1 MRIKYIYIILA
12 TTLFGFASC
21 KDDELLVPGD
31 GITDEVRDAYFII
44 GNQVATRTT
53 HVNDE
58 YTVFDNGDEIG
69 AFALTDDGENA
80 LDGEP
85 QNVCYTVAELSNS
98 EPNDYGY
105 KARVLL
111 PKDNKRKLSKG
122 LTKYLFY
129 YPYNPDIKELDDLKN
144 LTHKVSTNQTEHDN
158 YIKSDLLWD
167 VAFGEEDKCLIMM
180 DHAMANIIISI
191 DGVEYDA
198 EKGAEIIYMPLIAGG
213 VNLIAPNLAEMTA
226 PDGSFA
232 YSNPL
237 ELEGQE
243 FSDIKAKQVQYTSS
257 TDKFRAAVPANCT
270 LEGGKDIIR
279 LWTKGNNSQP
289 KVFKLKKDVTLEPG
303 KNYIFTL
310 IKKGQP
316 QPEVTDEDS
325 WVLDV
330 LDPETGDVVG
340 LLCREYIRY
349 QPQHTLT
356 NPDTNDKDNSPNFT
370 EPDQITFP
378 NPTDH
383 PLNVGGGDTYTTLNG
398 ISMSSQ
404 AWVFY
409 NLDKYGM
416 PDLTK
421 GQIMRVIY
429 DVRVNTRDKVDAMAA
444 WPKPYNEDHEFK
456 ILKGGS
462 SVSMHLTDHG
472 HNWIFDNQY
481 GRSTIEYEE
490 GDPNYMND
498 SETYKKNQGYYEFWH
513 KFDDGNYYTMH
524 GSIIKWCPVHNLIYD
539 LETPQKGR
547 GVSNI
552 IAKNQGHIAIPDNGE
567 PPYVSFE
574 PIYGSREL
582 NNEYIKVGYTM
593 PHYLIDTRVNKENKI
608 EVIRYPLVKIGYNQ
622 FWMSKSLKTK
632 NLNDKDRTALIDY
645 SYNGKGETFFKQGGI
660 FGYGYVYPFTYLNA
674 QDNNKNGWDVELLYN
689 TITIFNDNFLPLS
702 SITGEDYTM
711 PNYDTMKKLWTYLG
725 WRAFNKL
732 LSGNMIDNHKAYMTI
747 GKNPPSSEQEA
758 KARGYVAQFNG
769 RCANVSGFNLRSSGY
784 RAVDQTPKREAD
796 SGRQIPLLLAPTSA
810 DNNINNSLK
819 DKNLV
824 FIAFMNGD
832 FFEQQANYDK
842 LFETNECVNMV
853 ENGKLVDG
861 NQTGLFAPV
870 RLFLEFSS
878 QKNKPCHCTEHIN
891 GAQTAKSPTMRSVS
905 VETSASR
912 NVYVEIV
919 SD

>member
-1 MRIKYIYIILA
+1 MLA
-12 TTLFGFASC
+12 ATLFGFASC

-31 GITDEVRDAYFII
+31 CITDEMRDAYFII

-69 AFALTDDGENA
+69 AFALTDDGENT

-85 QNVCYTVAELSNS
+85 KNVCYTVAELSNS

-122 LTKYLFY
+122 LAKYLFY

-144 LTHKVSTNQTEHDN
+144 LTHKVYADQTEHDN

-198 EKGAEIIYMPLIAGG
+198 EKGAEIIDMPLIAGG
-213 VNLIAPNLAEMTA
+213 VNLTAPNLAEMTA
-226 PDGSFA
+226 PDGNFA

-237 ELEGQE
+237 ELEGQD

-310 IKKGQP
+310 IKKGKP
-316 QPEVTDEDS
+316 QPDVTDEDS

-356 NPDTNDKDNSPNFT
+356 NPDTNEEDNSDNYK
-370 EPDQITFP
+370 PDQITFP
-378 NPTDH
+378 NPDEK
-383 PLNVGGGDTYTTLNG
+383 PLNVGGGEIHETLTG
-398 ISMSSQ
+398 LSMSSQ

-409 NLDKYGM
+409 NMDDNGE

-429 DVRVNTRDKVDAMAA
+429 DVRVNTRDKVDAMPA
-444 WPKPYNEDHEFK
+444 WPYPYTQDQGFS
-456 ILKGGS
+456 ILKGGQ
-462 SVSMHLTDHG
+462 SVNINLTDHG
-472 HNWIFDNQY
+472 HNWIFADGH
-481 GRSTIEYEE
+481 GRSTKEYGE
-490 GDPNYMND
+490 GDND
-498 SETYKKNQGYYEFWH
+498 YGADSKRFEKDQGYYEFWQ
-513 KFDDGNYYTMH
+513 KFDDGYYYTMH
-524 GSIIKWCPVHNLIYD
+524 GSIIKWCPKHNLIYE
-539 LETPQKGR
+539 LITPPEKANR
-547 GVSNI
+547 VSNI
-552 IAKNQGHIAIPDNGE
+552 VATNQGHIAIPENENDK
-567 PPYVSFE
+567 PYVSFE
-574 PIYGSREL
+574 PISGTREL
-582 NNEYIKVGYTM
+582 NNEDIKVGYTM
-593 PHYLIDTRVNKENKI
+593 PHYLIDTRETKDGKLETT
-608 EVIRYPLVKIGYNQ
+608 RYPLVKIGYNQ
-622 FWMSKSLKTK
+622 FWMSKSLKIKT
-632 NLNDKDRTALIDY
+632 LNNKEHTPLVDY
-645 SYNGKGETFFKQGGI
+645 TYNGKGLNYFQSGGL
-660 FGYGYVYPFTYLNA
+660 FGCGYVYPFTFMNA
-674 QDNNKNGWDVELLYN
+674 QNSNKQNWDVELLYN
-689 TITIFNDNFLPLS
+689 TICLLNENFVPKS
-702 SITGEDYTM
+702 NIMEEKYIAPS
-711 PNYDTMKKLWTYLG
+711 KKHIKRLWQYVG

-732 LSGNMIDNHKAYMTI
+732 MTGNMTGQNDAYKLI
-747 GKNPPSSEQEA
+747 GKNPPSTEEEA
-758 KARGYVAQFNG
+758 LVRGFVKESNG
-769 RCANVSGFNLRSSGY
+769 RCGNISGFNLGSSGY
-784 RAVDQTPKREAD
+784 RAVDQDGKREAN
-796 SGRQIPLLLAPTSA
+796 SGKQMPLLLYPTA
-810 DNNINNSLK
+810 EEDFG
-819 DKNLV
+819 KNV
-824 FIAFMNGD
+824 IFVGFTDGD
-832 FFEQQANYDK
+832 FFEANANFSKMFSVNEGMNYDVK
-842 LFETNECVNMV
+842 
-853 ENGKLVDG
+853 G
-861 NQTGLFAPV
+861 NQTGAFAPI
-870 RLFLEFSS
+870 RLFLRFKLQEE
-878 QKNKPCHCTEHIN
+878 KPCACSAHSSLIN
-891 GAQTAKSPTMRSVS
+891 QAQAAKSPATRSGA
-905 VETSASR
+905 VETSVSR